1 MFPFIINSYK
11 NISKMKSQ
19 INEVKLIYRTLSDQF
34 FVIHKPVNWT
44 LKKKKK
50 EKSCPNSSNEYI
62 KDIYDKNINLDKN
75 KITINNNDNNIEYI
89 DYKSTL
95 QNLSNAEKNA
105 YFYTN
110 SSLFM
115 YNNFNT
121 NTHDELVE
129 KYYVESMF
137 Q

>member
-50 EKSCPNSSNEYI
+50 EK
-62 KDIYDKNINLDKN
+62 K
-75 KITINNNDNNIEYI
+75 
-89 DYKSTL
+89 
-95 QNLSNAEKNA
+95 LS
-105 YFYTN
+105 
-110 SSLFM
+110 
-115 YNNFNT
+115 
-121 NTHDELVE
+121 
-129 KYYVESMF
+129 
-137 Q
+137 